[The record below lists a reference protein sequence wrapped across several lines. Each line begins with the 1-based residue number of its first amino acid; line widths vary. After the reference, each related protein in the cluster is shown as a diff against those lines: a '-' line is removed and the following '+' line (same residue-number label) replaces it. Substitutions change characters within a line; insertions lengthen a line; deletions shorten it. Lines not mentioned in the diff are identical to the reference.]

1 MKSLIFKIVFFLLFS
16 QAIFAQEEGENPG
29 FDQYSS
35 SVFDSKENAL
45 NLVSKLGNVP
55 SLNSISNNPSG
66 IMIQQIGD
74 FNAVNANFK
83 SPTVNFSVLQNG
95 NDNLINVSKE
105 ANSINQA
112 MLQQGNNNTVT
123 DLTYYTNYNVN
134 MEIIQQGNNQNI
146 QNYGTNSLSKDM
158 KINQTGNGAEVIII
172 NQ

>member
-1 MKSLIFKIVFFLLFS
+1 MKSLFFKIVFITLFS

-45 NLVSKLGNVP
+45 NLVSRMAAP
-55 SLNSISNNPSG
+55 SSNSISNNPSG

-74 FNAVNANFK
+74 FNAINANFR
-83 SPTVNFSVLQNG
+83 SSTVNFSVVQNG
-95 NDNLINVSKE
+95 DENLINISKE

-112 MLQQGNNNTVT
+112 VLQQGSNNTIS
-123 DLTYYTNYNVN
+123 DFTYYTTYDVN
-134 MEIIQQGNNQNI
+134 MQMVQQGDNQNI

-158 KINQTGNGAEVIII
+158 KITQTGNGAEIIII

>member
-1 MKSLIFKIVFFLLFS
+1 MKSLFIKLVFITLFS

-45 NLVSKLGNVP
+45 NLVSKMNVNQ
-55 SLNSISNNPSG
+55 SLNTLSNNPSG

-74 FNAVNANFK
+74 FNTVNASFK
-83 SPTVNFSVLQNG
+83 SSNVNFSVAQNG
-95 NDNLINVSKE
+95 NNNLIEVSKE

-112 MLQQGNNNTVT
+112 IIQNGSNNTVS
-123 DLTYYTNYNVN
+123 DFTYYTNYDVN
-134 MEIIQQGNNQNI
+134 MQMIQQGDNQNI

-158 KINQTGNGAEVIII
+158 KISQSGNGTGVIII